1 MAQLY
6 VNDLSFT
13 KTYPMKQKSEAVDT
27 LSIFIHEVGIPN
39 ALHSDDAPELMQ
51 GKFKQLCKEYQIQT
65 SYTEPYSPWQNSAEG
80 GIREV
85 KRLVHRK
92 MTAKRVPQRLWDFC
106 MKWACEVRNKS
117 ASNVYALEDRMPYE
131 ATLGNTPDISSLIP
145 FDFYDAIWYLEE
157 ISSFPE
163 PKLRIS
169 RWLGEAI
176 DFGQAICYWILSDKA
191 VPIVRST
198 VQLIP
203 PDNLQ
208 TEEVRSQI
216 ASLNQIIEEK
226 LGGPPEK
233 DSIQKYD
240 LDDDVDP
247 EVEDYITPEYVPV
260 NKELQMPEAD
270 EWDSEAFDKYIATE
284 VRLSKNGEEIL
295 GKVVARK
302 RDHDGNPI
310 GKANSNPIL
319 DTRLDKLYSLMGKLL
334 NIVLMSLQNHCIHKL
349 TVKETS
355 SYC

>member
-1 MAQLY
+1 
-6 VNDLSFT
+6 
-13 KTYPMKQKSEAVDT
+13 
-27 LSIFIHEVGIPN
+27 
-39 ALHSDDAPELMQ
+39 
-51 GKFKQLCKEYQIQT
+51 
-65 SYTEPYSPWQNSAEG
+65 
-80 GIREV
+80 
-85 KRLVHRK
+85 
-92 MTAKRVPQRLWDFC
+92 
-106 MKWACEVRNKS
+106 
-117 ASNVYALEDRMPYE
+117 
-131 ATLGNTPDISSLIP
+131 
-145 FDFYDAIWYLEE
+145 
-157 ISSFPE
+157 
-163 PKLRIS
+163 
-169 RWLGEAI
+169 
-176 DFGQAICYWILSDKA
+176 
-191 VPIVRST
+191 
-198 VQLIP
+198 
-203 PDNLQ
+203 LQ

-226 LGGPPEK
+226 LGGPPEN